1 MYTLLRRA
9 GSVFRLTGALAGLAF
24 LATAGSAQGAT
35 IFADTVIEYFNS
47 GANPAFPAPQVYGG
61 NFFTSTFPVLVPL
74 TNAIDEDPDTFVS
87 LPTGSF
93 LTLGFSTG
101 FISDAPSQNDIF
113 ISEPGAGF
121 EDANV
126 FVSSDFGAT
135 FTFLGVAFGNT
146 LTELDL
152 ADISFAAAV
161 NAIKVVGLDN
171 GGGSPGFDLAF
182 IQGLEGS
189 VTISPIQP
197 IQIIIQI
204 PRDIES
210 ILHHPRQTTK
220 PRNVGSDDGRLCTRR
235 NRHADRSN
243 ADQNNQRE

>member
-1 MYTLLRRA
+1 MYILLRRA
-9 GSVFRLTGALAGLAF
+9 RSVFSLTGALAGLAF
-24 LATAGSAQGAT
+24 FATTGPAQGAT
-35 IFADTVIEYFNS
+35 ILADTVIEFFDS
-47 GANPAFPAPQVYGG
+47 GAGPLAGPYGG
-61 NFFTSTFPVLVPL
+61 TFTTGNFPVAVSL
-74 TNAIDEDPDTFVS
+74 TNAIDGSFDTFVS

-101 FISDAPSQNDIF
+101 FIFDAVGQNDIF
-113 ISEPGAGF
+113 ISEPGAGS

-135 FTFLGVAFGNT
+135 FTFLGLAFGNT

-152 ADISFAAAV
+152 ATIAFAGNV

-189 VTISPIQP
+189 VTISPQGP
-197 IQIIIQI
+197 AVI
-204 PRDIES
+204 P
-210 ILHHPRQTTK
+210 LPAALPLFLT
-220 PRNVGSDDGRLCTRR
+220 GLAGLGLLRR
-235 NRHADRSN
+235 RRSQ
-243 ADQNNQRE
+243 A